1 MNLHHPIVAAAIVP
15 LILCLVLAGV
25 IRFAGRERLGR
36 RFAGAAIGTAA
47 TAALLLALGTPQ
59 WPPPTGVQK
68 VPYVFAVATVAGI
81 ALDARRTDGF
91 TWPAVVASWGAI
103 LWIAW
108 PQLAQGRAAA
118 LIVPIVL
125 ALAMIPISA
134 RLAILREDG
143 AMPLVMIIAAGLGL
157 AGVVAVADR
166 SLAIAQIGVAL
177 AAAAGAYALWN
188 WPRPRLPLGAAGVVA
203 CAAAVASIAALVLLT
218 TKASPWTMLPI
229 AAVFFADL
237 ATRRLTPRPGRAR
250 QLLAPVLLGVAAA
263 TLAGAAIIL
272 ATASAHADSDPR
284 YR

>member
-15 LILCLVLAGV
+15 FILCLVLAGV

-47 TAALLLALGTPQ
+47 TAALLLALGTAP
-59 WPPPTGVQK
+59 WPPATGAQK
-68 VPYVFAVATVAGI
+68 VPYVLAVATGAGI
-81 ALDARRTDGF
+81 ALDARRTGGI
-91 TWPAVVASWGAI
+91 TWPAVVASWGAM

-118 LIVPIVL
+118 LVVPAVL
-125 ALAMIPISA
+125 GLAMIPISA

-143 AMPLVMIIAAGLGL
+143 AMPLVMVVAAGLGF
-157 AGVVAVADR
+157 AGVAVAGA

-177 AAAAGAYALWN
+177 AATAGAYALWN
-188 WPRPRLPLGAAGVVA
+188 WPRPRLPLGAGGVLV

-218 TKASPWTMLPI
+218 TKASPWATLPI

-272 ATASAHADSDPR
+272 ATASGHADSDPHHR
-284 YR
+284 

>member
-1 MNLHHPIVAAAIVP
+1 MNFHHPIVATAIVP
-15 LILCLVLAGV
+15 LILCFVLAGV
-25 IRFAGRERLGR
+25 IRFAGGERLGR

-47 TAALLLALGTPQ
+47 TAAVLLGLGPSP
-59 WPPPTGVQK
+59 WPPATGVQK
-68 VPYVFAVATVAGI
+68 VPYVLAVATVAGST
-81 ALDARRTDGF
+81 LDARRGGGF
-91 TWPAVVASWGAI
+91 TWPAVIGSWAAI

-118 LIVPIVL
+118 LIAPAIL

-143 AMPLVMIIAAGLGL
+143 AMPLVMIVAAGLGL
-157 AGVVAVADR
+157 AGIAVAGA

-203 CAAAVASIAALVLLT
+203 CAAAVASIAALLLLT
-218 TKASPWTMLPI
+218 TKARPWPLIPI

-237 ATRRLTPRPGRAR
+237 ATWRVTPRPARAR
-250 QLLAPVLLGVAAA
+250 RLLGPVLLGVAAA
-263 TLAGAAIIL
+263 ALAGAAIIL
-272 ATASAHADSDPR
+272 ASASGHPDSNPS